1 MKRLLDQII
10 SKIQRDRVARAATEE
25 LAPKLGGKRI
35 FISVDR
41 FGKVSHRP
49 ARSTDTVVSR
59 MGILERPLKSGKLS
73 NRKIKVAK
81 LMRQNSSKSAS
92 QKALVETVRLI
103 AGTD

>member
-1 MKRLLDQII
+1 MKRLLNPFF
-10 SKIQRDRVARAATEE
+10 SENQRDRVARAATEE
-25 LAPKLGGKRI
+25 LAPKLGGKRV

-41 FGKVSHRP
+41 SGKVSHRP

-59 MGILERPLKSGKLS
+59 MRILERPLKSGKLS
-73 NRKIKVAK
+73 NGKIKIAK
-81 LMRQNSSKSAS
+81 VMRQNSSKSAS